1 MKGSYNFALVVS
13 SILIAFIASYTALAL
28 GARVHAS
35 RGRFRVAWLAG
46 GSVAMGIGI
55 WSMHFVGM
63 LAHRLPVAIT
73 YDVTLWLASM
83 AVAVG
88 ASALA
93 LGVAARP
100 GLSRTALAG
109 AGLLLGAAVAG
120 MHYVGM
126 AAMRIPG
133 RIAYDPRLVVLSI
146 VVAVAAA
153 AVALGLLIRT
163 RADDSPRGRR
173 RKVGAAAVMAAG
185 IAGMHYTAMAAARFH
200 VVTGTVH
207 VPQDHV
213 LRTEGLAAGV
223 IVGTLVVLG
232 ITLLSALVDRRM
244 RARDAETEAVRRS
257 EARFRSLVDASAQG
271 VWTAS
276 PDGEI
281 HGRQPELAAFAGLPE
296 ERSGAG
302 GWMEAVHAGDRD
314 RVGAEWRA
322 ALDEKRIFETELRLR
337 RGDGAWRRAS
347 VRAVPVIAEDG
358 RVREWVGATTDVTER
373 RRVEEGRD
381 FVAEASRVLAS
392 SLDYEQTLRTVADLA
407 VPVLADW
414 CAVDV
419 VTEDGELRRLA
430 VQHRDPDKIRL
441 VQEIEHRWPTR
452 PDTPYGMANVVRT
465 GQPELVPHIPEALL
479 SASAHDDEHLRLV
492 RELGLRSYVCV
503 PLMARG
509 HVLGALSLVH
519 AESGRVYDAA
529 DQALAEEL
537 ARRAAVAIDNARLF
551 GETEEARAQLEQQT
565 GELEEAQAEMEM
577 AHDELQAAYED
588 LAERTRDAEQARE
601 AADEANAAKSSFL
614 ATMSHE
620 LRTPLNAIAGYTQ
633 LLEMGIHGPVSES
646 QREALAKIHRNQA
659 HLLGLINDVL
669 NFAKIEAGQVRYTV
683 QDVPLDATLAAV
695 EALVEPQIRARG
707 LLYRYRLGD
716 GTATVRADRER
727 LEQVVL
733 NLLTNAIKFTE
744 PGGRVEM
751 AWETDGR
758 WARIHVAD
766 TGRGIP
772 ADKLDAVFEPFV
784 QVDPA
789 LTRATE
795 GTGLGLAISRDLAR
809 AMRGDL
815 TARSTP
821 EKGSVFTLTLPL
833 GEAAAAPVPASAPR
847 TEGRDAA
854 D

>member
-1 MKGSYNFALVVS
+1 MKGSYDFALVAF
-13 SILIAFIASYTALAL
+13 SIVIAIVASYTALAL

-35 RGRFRVAWLAG
+35 SGRFRLAWLAG

-63 LAHRLPVAIT
+63 LAYRLPVAVT
-73 YDVTLWLASM
+73 YDVPLWLASM

-93 LGVAARP
+93 LWIAGRP
-100 GLSRTALAG
+100 VPSRLGLAG
-109 AGLLLGAAVAG
+109 AGLALGGAIAG

-133 RIAYDPRLVVLSI
+133 RIGYAPRLVVLSL

-153 AVALGLLIRT
+153 AAALGLVLRT
-163 RADDSPRGRR
+163 RSDDSPRGRR
-173 RKVGAAAVMAAG
+173 LKVGAAVVMGGG
-185 IAGMHYTAMAAARFH
+185 IAAMHYTAMAATRFTL
-200 VVTGTVH
+200 VPGTVR

-213 LRTEGLAAGV
+213 LRTEGLAGGV

-232 ITLLSALVDRRM
+232 ITLLSAMVDRRV

-257 EARFRSLVDASAQG
+257 EARFRSLVVASSQV
-271 VWTAS
+271 VWTAT
-276 PDGEI
+276 PEGEVDE
-281 HGRQPELAAFAGLPE
+281 RQPDLAAFTGLPH
-296 ERSGAG
+296 ERYRGW
-302 GWMEAVHAGDRD
+302 GWMEAVHPDDRE
-314 RVGAEWRA
+314 RVGTAWRA
-322 ALDEKRIFETELRLR
+322 ALGETRVFETEFRLR
-337 RGDGAWRRAS
+337 RGDGAWRRVSA
-347 VRAVPVIAEDG
+347 RAVPVLEEDG
-358 RVREWVGATTDVTER
+358 RVREWVGAITDVTER

-392 SLDYEQTLRTVADLA
+392 SLDYEQTLRAVSELA

-419 VTEDGELRRLA
+419 VTEDGELRRLS
-430 VQHRDPDKIRL
+430 VKHTDPEKIRL
-441 VQEIEHRWPTR
+441 VEEIEARWPTR
-452 PDTPYGMANVVRT
+452 PDAPHGLANVIRT
-465 GQPELVPHIPEALL
+465 GKPELVPHIPEALL
-479 SASAHDDEHLRLV
+479 SANAQDDEHLRLI

-503 PLMARG
+503 PLIARG
-509 HVLGALSLVH
+509 HVLGALSLVY
-519 AESGRVYDAA
+519 AESGRAYD
-529 DQALAEEL
+529 DSDLVLAEEL
-537 ARRAAVAIDNARLF
+537 ARRAAVAIDNSRLF
-551 GETEEARAQLEQQT
+551 SETEEARAQLEQQT

-577 AHDELQAAYED
+577 AHDELQGAYAD
-588 LAERTRDAEQARE
+588 LAERTRDAEQARQ

-633 LLEMGIHGPVSES
+633 LLEMGIHGPISDS
-646 QREALAKIHRNQA
+646 QREALGKIHRNQG

-669 NFAKIEAGQVRYTV
+669 NFAKIEAGQVKYTLE
-683 QDVPLDATLAAV
+683 DVPLDATLAAV

-707 LLYRYRLGD
+707 LLYRYRAGD

-751 AWETDGR
+751 AWQAEGR

-772 ADKLDAVFEPFV
+772 QDKIEAIFEPFV

-821 EKGSVFTLTLPL
+821 GQGSVFTLTLPL
-833 GEAAAAPVPASAPR
+833 GESASSSVADQ
-847 TEGRDAA
+847 DAA